1 MFQIGEFSKIAQVSG
16 RQLRHYDKLGLLK
29 PAHIDPETG
38 YRYYSAKQLPR
49 LNRILALK
57 ELGLSLDQISRLL
70 NDDIS
75 SDEIRGMLM
84 MKKAQVEQTLREE
97 MSRFRVIESR
107 IEQIETEGELK
118 DYDIVLKSIPKQHFL
133 SVRKVCDD
141 INVTRELSYE
151 IHRLLPAKIDS
162 KYLGYF
168 AAVLH
173 SDVFDPQSLDLEL
186 GFLLNEPIDTRVPLQ
201 HGLEM
206 TVREL
211 PATDTMLTSV
221 RVGTFEESHRCYSAM
236 GIWAEDNGYQFVD
249 KGREV
254 FLSLAPPERAQ
265 ETVCEIQYPVQKIES
280 ERLFLSE

>member
-29 PAHIDPETG
+29 PARIDPESG

-70 NDDIS
+70 NEDIS
-75 SDEIRGMLM
+75 GDEIRGMLM

-118 DYDIVLKSIPKQHFL
+118 DYDIVLKSIPKQFFL
-133 SVRKVCDD
+133 SVRKLCDD
-141 INVTRELSYE
+141 IHVTRALSQE
-151 IHRLLPAKIDS
+151 IHHLLPARVES

-168 AAVLH
+168 TAVLH
-173 SDVFDPQSLDLEL
+173 SDMFDPEALDIEM
-186 GFLLNEPIDTRVPLQ
+186 GFLLNEPIDTTVPLQ
-201 HGLEM
+201 QGLEM

-211 PATDTMLTSV
+211 PAIDTMLTSV
-221 RVGTFEESHRCYSAM
+221 RVGPFEEAHACYSAM
-236 GIWAEDNGYQFVD
+236 GVWAEENGYQFD
-249 KGREV
+249 GKGREV
-254 FLSLAPPERAQ
+254 FLKLAPPDRAQ